1 MKNRTRLQRRR
12 RRRLW
17 CAALAALILALALS
31 LGLTAR
37 LWYDI
42 EAHPVVYHGPVECL
56 DLPEGF
62 DQEAYQRASYRYN
75 VEQGLILP
83 LS

>member
-1 MKNRTRLQRRR
+1 MHKTRLQRRR

-17 CAALAALILALALS
+17 YAALAALLLALALS
-31 LGLTAR
+31 LGVTAR
-37 LWYDI
+37 LWYDV

-56 DLPEGF
+56 DLPDDF
-62 DQEAYQRASYRYN
+62 DQDAFARASYRYDL
-75 VEQGLILP
+75 EQGLILP

>member
-17 CAALAALILALALS
+17 YAALAALLLALALS
-31 LGLTAR
+31 LGFTAR

-42 EAHPVVYHGPVECL
+42 EAHPAVYHGPVECL
-56 DLPEGF
+56 DLPEDF
-62 DQEAYQRASYRYN
+62 DEEAYEWASYRYN